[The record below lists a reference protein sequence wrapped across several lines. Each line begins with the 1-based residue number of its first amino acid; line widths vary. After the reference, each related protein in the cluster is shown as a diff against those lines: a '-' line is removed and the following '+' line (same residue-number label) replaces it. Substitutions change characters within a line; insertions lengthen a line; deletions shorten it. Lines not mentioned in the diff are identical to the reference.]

1 MTYKP
6 AFLLLTTIA
15 IIASGCASKDP
26 NQAFA
31 SHETEL
37 THLGNHHFKVTTTSA
52 KAQRSFDR
60 GLTLAYSFGYYA
72 AEQEFR
78 RVAGADPQCAMAY
91 WGIALVNGPH
101 INFPMVPPD
110 HAAKAWEA
118 LAMAK
123 TLAKGVSPLE
133 KALIDALSHR
143 YANPQPEDRS
153 SLDQDYAYAMREVW
167 KIYSESA
174 DVGTLFAESLMDLH
188 PWDLWVNGTPQPW
201 TPEIV
206 GTLEQ
211 ALKLNP
217 KHPGANHYYIHAVEA
232 SPSPGRAVIAA
243 DKLVNLVP
251 DSGHMVHMPSHIYA
265 RVGRWPDAAECNRE
279 AIRVDATY
287 RAIYPR
293 PGFYAMYMMHNA
305 HFLSFSAMMLGRQE
319 EGIRAARELV
329 ESVPQDFLSNYTAVA
344 DGFMVLVPEVLMRF
358 GRWQEILDEPEP
370 RADLYLARALWRFTR
385 ASGLTALGQTEQ
397 ARKEQVAFE
406 QAVAQ
411 VPKDRTMG
419 NNSATNIL
427 NIAAE
432 MLAGE
437 IAAQAGDYDQAIQRL
452 RNAVKAEDQLVYDEP
467 PGWIQPTRH
476 TLGAVLLKAGKASE
490 AEVTYREE
498 LTRNPENGWSLMGL
512 RDALQRQGKKDE
524 AESVN
529 RRYKKAWAY
538 ADVTPPSTCYCQK
551 LD

>member
-1 MTYKP
+1 
-6 AFLLLTTIA
+6 
-15 IIASGCASKDP
+15 
-26 NQAFA
+26 
-31 SHETEL
+31 
-37 THLGNHHFKVTTTSA
+37 
-52 KAQRSFDR
+52 
-60 GLTLAYSFGYYA
+60 
-72 AEQEFR
+72 
-78 RVAGADPQCAMAY
+78 
-91 WGIALVNGPH
+91 
-101 INFPMVPPD
+101 
-110 HAAKAWEA
+110 
-118 LAMAK
+118 
-123 TLAKGVSPLE
+123 
-133 KALIDALSHR
+133 
-143 YANPQPEDRS
+143 
-153 SLDQDYAYAMREVW
+153 
-167 KIYSESA
+167 
-174 DVGTLFAESLMDLH
+174 MDLH
-188 PWDLWVNGTPQPW
+188 PWDLWVNGAPRPW

-243 DKLVNLVP
+243 DRLVNLVP

-265 RVGRWPDAAECNRE
+265 RVGRWPDAAERNRE

-293 PGFYAMYMMHNA
+293 PGFYAMYMMHNLTFPHLLCNDVGTTGGGDSHGA
-305 HFLSFSAMMLGRQE
+305 RDGGKRPARFSE
-319 EGIRAARELV
+319 H
-329 ESVPQDFLSNYTAVA
+329 YTAVA
-344 DGFMVLVPEVLMRF
+344 DGFMVLVPEALMRF

-385 ASGLTALGQTEQ
+385 ASALTALGRTEQ
-397 ARKEQVAFE
+397 AKAEQAAFE

-419 NNSATNIL
+419 NNSVTNIL
-427 NIAAE
+427 TIAAE
-432 MLAGE
+432 ILAGE
-437 IAAQAGDYDQAIQRL
+437 MAAQAGDYDQAIQRL
-452 RNAVKAEDQLVYDEP
+452 RNAVKVEDQLVYDEP

-476 TLGAVLLKAGKASE
+476 TLGAVLLKAGKATE

-512 RDALQRQGKKDE
+512 RDSLQRQGKKDE
-524 AESVN
+524 AEAIN

>member
-1 MTYKP
+1 MTYKT
-6 AFLLLTTIA
+6 AFLLLTAIA
-15 IIASGCASKDP
+15 AIASGCASKDP
-26 NQAFA
+26 SQAFA

-37 THLGNHHFKVTTTSA
+37 GHLGNHHFKITTTST
-52 KAQRSFDR
+52 KAQRAFDR

-78 RVAGADPQCAMAY
+78 RVAEADPQCAMAY

-118 LAMAK
+118 LTMAK

-143 YANPQPEDRS
+143 YSNPQPEDRS

-167 KIYSESA
+167 KVYGENA

-206 GTLEQ
+206 ATLEQ

-232 SPSPGRAVIAA
+232 SPSPGRAVTAA

-287 RAIYPR
+287 RALYPR

-305 HFLSFSAMMLGRQE
+305 HFLSFTAMMLGRQE
-319 EGIRAARELV
+319 EGIRAAREMV

-344 DGFMVLVPEVLMRF
+344 DGFMVLVSEVLMRF
-358 GRWQEILDEPEP
+358 GHWQEILDEPEP

-385 ASGLTALGQTEQ
+385 ASALTALGRTEQ
-397 ARKEQVAFE
+397 ARAEQAAFE

-419 NNSATNIL
+419 NNSATKIL

-437 IAAQAGDYDQAIQRL
+437 MAAKAGDYEQAIQRL

-476 TLGAVLLKAGKASE
+476 TLGAVLLKAGKETE
-490 AEVTYREE
+490 AETTYREE

-524 AESVN
+524 AEAVN
-529 RRYKKAWAY
+529 RRFKKAWAY